1 MKRQNSIVFI
11 LCALGMLI
19 LILDG
24 QTALFGAREGIRL
37 CLWTLLPSL
46 FPYIVLSV
54 MMTDTLT
61 GRPYPI
67 LRPLGKL
74 CRFPEGFEFLLL
86 LGFLGGY
93 PVGAQNVAM
102 QYRRGRISR
111 YDAQR
116 LLPLCNHPGPA
127 FLFGILGTVFQ
138 NPLIPWLIWLIL
150 ILSALIAAVLIP
162 GNPKQ
167 AAPPTK
173 EPSLTLPQALR
184 RSLSIMAGVC
194 GWVVLFRM
202 MTEFLSRWFLW
213 ALPAPAQVILS
224 GLLELSNGAVSLSS
238 IEGEPVRFLAALMI
252 LSLGGLCVT
261 MQTATICE
269 GLSLKLYFLGK
280 AFQCTVAILLGGL
293 VLPFVF
299 GSGSSRI
306 PSTLLLIDGLF
317 CLILFLSFR
326 RTQNN
331 SSILLAH
338 GV

>member
-24 QTALFGAREGIRL
+24 QTALLGAREGIRL
-37 CLWTLLPSL
+37 CLWTLVPSL

-54 MMTDTLT
+54 MMTDILA

-74 CRFPEGFEFLLL
+74 CHFPEGFEFLLL

-111 YDAQR
+111 HDAQR

-150 ILSALIAAVLIP
+150 ILSALIAAALIP
-162 GNPKQ
+162 GNPQ
-167 AAPPTK
+167 HSSIPVIESPI
-173 EPSLTLPQALR
+173 TLPMALR
-184 RSLSIMAGVC
+184 RSISVMASIC
-194 GWVVLFRM
+194 GWVILFRM

-213 ALPAPAQVILS
+213 ALPASAQVILS

-238 IEGEPVRFLAALMI
+238 IAQEPVRFLAALML

-269 GLSLKLYFLGK
+269 GLSLRLYFLGK
-280 AFQCTVAILLGGL
+280 AFQCTVAILLGGMA
-293 VLPFVF
+293 LPLVF
-299 GSGSSRI
+299 GTGTSGI
-306 PSTLLLIDGLF
+306 PSILLFIDGLF
-317 CLILFLSFR
+317 CLILILSFR
-326 RTQNN
+326 RTKNN